1 MVGRVDVAASL
12 VPLNAQLNLSP
23 RMILLVAVVIAHVVE
38 VATELVAIVAVD
50 GACVVAAQRRREV
63 HQHSPSEGRFFTRRG
78 AHGLIIGLI
87 LFRRRTQLV
96 AWDPLTVH
104 FHLSRGIMRV
114 KRHIEET
121 LIWLQK
127 HN

>member
-1 MVGRVDVAASL
+1 MT
-12 VPLNAQLNLSP
+12 Q
-23 RMILLVAVVIAHVVE
+23 LVAVVEGHVVE
-38 VATELVAIVAVD
+38 VATGLVAIVAVD
-50 GACVVAAQRRREV
+50 GACIVAFQRRREV

-78 AHGLIIGLI
+78 AHGVIVDLI